1 MLAQV
6 IRRAVGVLADH
17 GASRNRGGSSCLEDA
32 RALAASGDAA
42 GAEDAFA
49 SLLRQSPESPGALH
63 SLGRLQ
69 GMRGELALAGQN
81 LAKAVRLKPDFAE
94 AWVDL
99 GNVHHL
105 SDRLGEAVSAYRQA
119 LAADETS
126 ALAWCNLGVCQQ
138 KLSELADASE
148 SFRRALDLNPR
159 FGLALRHWVGLQE
172 TLDWPGDAQG
182 LLERWAGAAPDSA
195 EIQAA
200 LGFVLLKR
208 RFRPDEAL
216 IHFDRALALGLS
228 NAELHGN
235 RGIALQD
242 LGRIDEALASYDKA
256 LYLEPENHTVRFHR
270 ALARLLVHDFENGWP
285 DYELRLLS
293 EDHPKRAFP
302 FPRWDGSS
310 LSGKTI
316 LVHAEQGL
324 GDEIMFASCLPDVIA
339 RAGHCVIECHEKLAP
354 IFRRSFPTA
363 TVHGGSQHD
372 ELAWLS
378 RLPPID
384 CCIPIGSLP
393 LHFRSRLEDFPRH
406 DGYLKADEGRKAH
419 WRTVLDR
426 LGPDL
431 KVGIS
436 WRGGT
441 PRSRQAY
448 RSLQME
454 VLRPLLAIPG
464 VQFVNLQYGNCAAEL
479 ENLKRDHGLTV
490 HHFPESIADYDQTAA
505 LVAALDLVVSVCT
518 AVIHLAGALGKPAW
532 IMAPISPEWRYGIDQ
547 ENMPWYPTH
556 KVVRSQNF
564 AVWQPLI
571 DRVRSELCK
580 GSVSWC
586 SNQRV

>member
-6 IRRAVGVLADH
+6 LKRAVGLLADR
-17 GASRNRGGSSCLEDA
+17 GNRGDFDISSRLAEA
-32 RALAASGDAA
+32 RELAASGDVE
-42 GAEDAFA
+42 GAERAFA
-49 SLLRQSPESPGALH
+49 SVLQRVPESPEALH
-63 SLGRLQ
+63 GLGRLQ
-69 GMRGELALAGQN
+69 GMRGDLALAGQI
-81 LAKAVRLKPDFAE
+81 LAKAVGFKPDFAE
-94 AWVDL
+94 AWIDL

-105 SDRLGEAVSAYRQA
+105 SGRLGEAVSAYRQA
-119 LAADETS
+119 LAADQTS

-138 KLSELADASE
+138 KRSEPAQASE

-159 FGLALRHWVGLQE
+159 FDLALRHWVGIQIKLN
-172 TLDWPGDAQG
+172 WPDGG
-182 LLERWAGAAPDSA
+182 PEFLERWAGMAPDHA
-195 EIQAA
+195 EAHAA
-200 LGFVLLKR
+200 LGFLSLKH

-216 IHFDRALALGLS
+216 VHFDRALDLGLS

-256 LYLEPENHTVRFHR
+256 LYLEPENRAVRFHR

-293 EDHPKRAFP
+293 DDHPKRAFP

-339 RAGHCVIECHEKLAP
+339 EAGHCVIECHEKLAP

-372 ELAWLS
+372 ELTWLS

-393 LHFRSRLEDFPRH
+393 LRFRRRVESFPRH
-406 DGYLKADEGRKAH
+406 SGYLRADNARVAH
-419 WRTVLDR
+419 WRRSLDE
-426 LGPDL
+426 LGPGL
-431 KVGIS
+431 KVGIA

-441 PRSRQAY
+441 RQTRQSY
-448 RSLQME
+448 RSVPLEALAPVFE
-454 VLRPLLAIPG
+454 VAG
-464 VQFVNLQYGNCAAEL
+464 AHFVSLQYDECQHEIATLDAA
-479 ENLKRDHGLTV
+479 RGLIV
-490 HHFPESIADYDQTAA
+490 HHFPSAIADYDETAA
-505 LVAALDLVVSVCT
+505 LLGALDLVISVCT
-518 AVIHLAGALGKPAW
+518 AAVHLAGALGRPVW
-532 IMAPISPEWRYGIDQ
+532 VMAPAGPEWPFGISGD
-547 ENMPWYPTH
+547 EMPWYPTCR
-556 KVVRSQNF
+556 VFRQAVPF
-564 AVWQPLI
+564 AWEDVLL
-571 DRVRSELCK
+571 RVRNEL
-580 GSVSWC
+580 SAYLDE
-586 SNQRV
+586 N